1 MRLLRKRR
9 QRKQAIV
16 NQVRRQRAKPEVE
29 RDKNPNYWQSTW
41 GQLVKRLASIE
52 GGPSIL
58 SRDGKLFRRR
68 FRVPYQVYCKLVSM
82 CIDKNV
88 FGLNSNLDTD
98 VANRAICPV
107 EIKVLAVL
115 RILGR
120 NWNFDDIAEATS
132 MGETTARRAFHLFC
146 ENFVQH
152 YYDQFVYRP
161 KDEKLE
167 KVMEVFAKM
176 GLPGCI
182 GSTDCVHLKWDRCP
196 VSLNQV
202 CSGKEGYPSL
212 AYSCTVDHHRRILGA
227 TSSFYGARNDKTIV
241 RHDTYITDVK
251 NKKVHE
257 EIQYNIFINGISKS
271 VKGVYYICDGG
282 YHRWS
287 CMINPIKH
295 TIPRGDRLWSEWV
308 ESTRKDVECTFGILK
323 SRWRFLRN
331 GIVLQNQSLIDFAFF
346 TCCILHNLILEYDG
360 LDSRWEQDV
369 DWDQIN
375 PQPDNSDEG
384 FDEESA
390 VPGIQEMRVLARVNQ
405 WTTAVDMSND
415 DNEAIGN
422 EIEAEID
429 YDFET
434 KRRSLIEHF
443 LQAYDAGLVKWPRAF
458 TVEKKACY
466 NKGLN

>member
-9 QRKQAIV
+9 KRKDAIV
-16 NQVRRQRAKPEVE
+16 NRVRRQRAKPEVE

-88 FGLNSNLDTD
+88 FGKNSNLDTD

-120 NWNFDDIAEATS
+120 NWNFDDIAEATF
-132 MGETTARRAFHLFC
+132 MGETTARRSFHLFC

-196 VSLNQV
+196 I
-202 CSGKEGYPSL
+202 
-212 AYSCTVDHHRRILGA
+212 T
-227 TSSFYGARNDKTIV
+227 TS
-241 RHDTYITDVK
+241 
-251 NKKVHE
+251 
-257 EIQYNIFINGISKS
+257 
-271 VKGVYYICDGG
+271 
-282 YHRWS
+282 
-287 CMINPIKH
+287 
-295 TIPRGDRLWSEWV
+295 
-308 ESTRKDVECTFGILK
+308 
-323 SRWRFLRN
+323 
-331 GIVLQNQSLIDFAFF
+331 
-346 TCCILHNLILEYDG
+346 
-360 LDSRWEQDV
+360 
-369 DWDQIN
+369 
-375 PQPDNSDEG
+375 
-384 FDEESA
+384 
-390 VPGIQEMRVLARVNQ
+390 
-405 WTTAVDMSND
+405 
-415 DNEAIGN
+415 
-422 EIEAEID
+422 
-429 YDFET
+429 
-434 KRRSLIEHF
+434 
-443 LQAYDAGLVKWPRAF
+443 
-458 TVEKKACY
+458 
-466 NKGLN
+466 